1 MVTLPRWLANCQS
14 WLLNPIIV
22 MNIVDFEAMET
33 FIVTD
38 DINAWDA
45 E

>member
-1 MVTLPRWLANCQS
+1 MVTLHRRLANCRS

-22 MNIVDFEAMET
+22 MNIVDFEVMDT

-38 DINAWDA
+38 DMTAWDA